1 MKILSNLMSQFEYI
15 AKIRVELSDKFF
27 KVLSNLLPFSEF
39 VTKGMFEH
47 FVSFVE
53 LVSKRQYSTF
63 LYSNFSFLVLKCTF
77 EEKKRLFCK
86 QNVFAQICES
96 LLEGKKAFR

>member
-15 AKIRVELSDKFF
+15 AKIRVELSGKFF
-27 KVLSNLLPFSEF
+27 KVLSNLLPFAEF

-53 LVSKRQYSTF
+53 LVSKRQYSNF

-77 EEKKRLFCK
+77 EEKKDFFVNKTYLRKFVNLF
-86 QNVFAQICES
+86 
-96 LLEGKKAFR
+96 